1 MLNRRYIK
9 ALRTATLGLLATFAL
24 MWGAVDI
31 VGVSGAALWEYVWL
45 SVQGVLVVIAIAAP
59 FAALLHYLRRR
70 R

>member
-1 MLNRRYIK
+1 MLNRKYIK

-70 R
+70 P

>member
-1 MLNRRYIK
+1 
-9 ALRTATLGLLATFAL
+9 

-70 R
+70 P